1 MIKTTVYF
9 LLFLFCLSQPS
20 PAQDNSM
27 FRQKKE
33 RKKVWRGWNKKRDAY
48 NPYLKK
54 RAKNKPSAQMAR
66 SEKRDLKRQKRDYKR
81 SIKRSKSK

>member
-1 MIKTTVYF
+1 MIKTTVYL

-20 PAQDNSM
+20 LAQDNSM

-33 RKKVWRGWNKKRDAY
+33 RKKVWRGWNRKKDAY

-54 RAKNKPSAQMAR
+54 RAKNKPSAKMAR

>member
-1 MIKTTVYF
+1 
-9 LLFLFCLSQPS
+9 
-20 PAQDNSM
+20 M

-33 RKKVWRGWNKKRDAY
+33 RKKVWRGWNRKRDAY